1 MKHRPRD
8 YGTENR
14 QRAGQFMALAGAL
27 WAIAAVLHLLD
38 VELWPWWVAG
48 TGLFV
53 CSQAWLKWQDSRRYR
68 RTADKQAAARTGQT
82 APPSRGQDSAQ

>member
-1 MKHRPRD
+1 MKHRRRD
-8 YGTENR
+8 YGTESL

-27 WAIAAVLHLLD
+27 WAIAAALHLLN

-68 RTADKQAAARTGQT
+68 RMTKEQAAARTGQT
-82 APPSRGQDSAQ
+82 ATPAGGQDGAQ